1 MSRISEQRK
10 WDFKQGYRMKERWS
24 RHESSDQYAAFL
36 EYLRMPKPRAATRL
50 GQMLGYT
57 PSTVYRWAKLYNWD
71 ERAAAWDKQQSQL
84 AHKDATALQRKQHRE
99 AIQEYRN
106 AAERQAKDMM
116 AVSNDLVAI
125 LSNRVKEAEMTGE
138 QIPLNLVAGLLRA
151 TASISEQ
158 GRQAWGAAIGVDQLM
173 EVVEVELQNAERDRD
188 QEALEGAEDDEGT
201 FEFELDD

>member
-1 MSRISEQRK
+1 
-10 WDFKQGYRMKERWS
+10 MKERWS

-50 GQMLGYT
+50 GSMLGYT
-57 PSTVYRWAKLYNWD
+57 PSTIYRWAKLYNWD
-71 ERAAAWDKQQSQL
+71 ERAAAWDKQQAQL
-84 AHKDATALQRKQHRE
+84 AHRDATALQRKQHRE
-99 AIQEYRN
+99 AIQEYRD

-116 AVSNDLVAI
+116 AVSNDLVSI
-125 LSNRVKEAEMTGE
+125 LSNRVKEAEVTGE

-173 EVVEVELQNAERDRD
+173 EVVEVELQNAERDKD
-188 QEALEGAEDDEGT
+188 QNALEGVEDEEGA
-201 FEFELDD
+201 FEFELDE